1 MPNHRKEPWRLALQT
16 VCFSLIPWKDVGTC
30 HFFHTVCLM
39 FAISFGLHRAA
50 LLLAEHF
57 ALFLIQSEVNK
68 KKKKNNGCDLVAPLL
83 VYWIFFPLS
92 WSSKAIVILLIEQYY
107 LSKWQWKQFHLVKAV
122 WTVRSWRSMD
132 CNFTNLN
139 QSFRSACL
147 SWENQLV
154 QHFPRTVCKGARNL
168 WRELWNLCAN
178 KICAAWKSVSE
189 KWILWIFFPAFV
201 FCRGI
206 KMTT

>member
-30 HFFHTVCLM
+30 HFFHAVCLV
-39 FAISFGLHRAA
+39 FAISFGLHGDA

-68 KKKKNNGCDLVAPLL
+68 KKRKKTVVIWSHP
-83 VYWIFFPLS
+83 YWFIGFFFPLS

-139 QSFRSACL
+139 QSFKVCL
-147 SWENQLV
+147 
-154 QHFPRTVCKGARNL
+154 
-168 WRELWNLCAN
+168 
-178 KICAAWKSVSE
+178 
-189 KWILWIFFPAFV
+189 FV
-201 FCRGI
+201 FGESVGATFSEDSLERGT
-206 KMTT
+206 KFVTGFVKFVCQ